1 MECFRS
7 MDAVQSIFHLGEGI
21 SHVGGTISYVGE
33 RISYVGE
40 RMSYVGEGMSHVGEG
55 MSYVGGAISHV
66 GERLSHAG
74 RAKPRQDMFINVS
87 GWGETSLPGSLREED
102 EERLAFFT
110 GGNMVVTNYELEIT
124 DFYEAKHFV
133 LFCEAIPTTNIIIY
147 FGIRLKNLA
156 FRGPK
161 C

>member
-21 SHVGGTISYVGE
+21 SHVGEG
-33 RISYVGE
+33 
-40 RMSYVGEGMSHVGEG
+40 MSYIGEGISHVGEG

-87 GWGETSLPGSLREED
+87 GWGETSLQRYRGEVKGAMAS
-102 EERLAFFT
+102 
-110 GGNMVVTNYELEIT
+110 
-124 DFYEAKHFV
+124 FV
-133 LFCEAIPTTNIIIY
+133 F
-147 FGIRLKNLA
+147 
-156 FRGPK
+156 
-161 C
+161 